1 MRKYIRDFIAVAFIS
16 ISFSQPDMYRSTDDI
31 KSEWEEKTSFQKE
44 EMISFCDFLFK
55 EGHYERCL
63 LVSFQILYK
72 FPDDP
77 IIPAINYY
85 IARCYEET
93 KNYDLA
99 HRYYSKSITLGDKT
113 SIVYKASVYRDH
125 YINLILKEQ
134 NKELLAKTE
143 ETNDPYLMTFRGYAY
158 LNKMEWEKARTTFI
172 AAQSKFNHPHYDELM
187 VPLFQTIEEV
197 SSISRHNKYLVFLLS
212 TLLPGGGQFL
222 LKDWNKGQ
230 GILSSVGLMVL
241 ITNWAKVEQ
250 FAGSSRFV
258 DNYSVSIP
266 SVKNYNN
273 ENKKLGLSK
282 SDKMPSSLTLSS
294 SSEKYILAPILIG
307 GGIFITSALRSF
319 KDTEYKNKKLTELYV
334 AERVKNLHPS
344 QFLDFPEPQLIIPK

>member
-31 KSEWEEKTSFQKE
+31 KLEWEEKTSFQKE

-143 ETNDPYLMTFRGYAY
+143 ETSDPYLMTFRGYAH

-197 SSISRHNKYLVFLLS
+197 S
-212 TLLPGGGQFL
+212 
-222 LKDWNKGQ
+222 
-230 GILSSVGLMVL
+230 
-241 ITNWAKVEQ
+241 
-250 FAGSSRFV
+250 
-258 DNYSVSIP
+258 
-266 SVKNYNN
+266 
-273 ENKKLGLSK
+273 
-282 SDKMPSSLTLSS
+282 
-294 SSEKYILAPILIG
+294 
-307 GGIFITSALRSF
+307 
-319 KDTEYKNKKLTELYV
+319 
-334 AERVKNLHPS
+334 
-344 QFLDFPEPQLIIPK
+344 